1 MPSLYAVMSEDQ
13 DRMRDEIHALRE
25 ENRQLKCDLQSLQLQ
40 DEDRKAYQR
49 MLENKISRLK
59 DRIKVLE
66 K

>member
-13 DRMRDEIHALRE
+13 DRMRDEINALRE
-25 ENRQLKCDLQSLQLQ
+25 ENRQLKCDLQALQLQ